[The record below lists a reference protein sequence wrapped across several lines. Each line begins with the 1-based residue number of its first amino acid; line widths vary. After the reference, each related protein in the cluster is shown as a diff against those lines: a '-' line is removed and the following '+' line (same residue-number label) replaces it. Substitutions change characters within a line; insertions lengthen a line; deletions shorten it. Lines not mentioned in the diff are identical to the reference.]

1 MLPRTV
7 VVARLAFWACLL
19 AVVALSLT
27 PVQHLPQQVFSLCDK
42 AQHAG
47 GFAVL
52 TLLGLWAY
60 PQRAVT
66 LLAAMLLAAMLLAA
80 MLALGAGIE
89 VAQSA
94 TGWRYG
100 DVLDW
105 VADAVGVAAAYTVW
119 RLLQVVCGRSQCQ
132 R

>member
-1 MLPRTV
+1 MLPRAV

-27 PVQHLPQQVFSLCDK
+27 PVQHLPQQVFSLWDK

-60 PQRAVT
+60 PHRVT
-66 LLAAMLLAAMLLAA
+66 ALLVA
-80 MLALGAGIE
+80 MLALGVGIE
-89 VAQSA
+89 LAQAA

-100 DVLDW
+100 DVADW
-105 VADAVGVAAAYTVW
+105 VADAVGVAAAYTVG
-119 RLLQVVCGRSQCQ
+119 RLLQVVRGRSQCQ

>member
-60 PQRAVT
+60 PHRVT
-66 LLAAMLLAAMLLAA
+66 ALLVA
-80 MLALGAGIE
+80 MLALGVGIE
-89 VAQSA
+89 LAQAA

-100 DVLDW
+100 DVADW

-119 RLLQVVCGRSQCQ
+119 RLLQVVRGRSQCQ

>member
-1 MLPRTV
+1 MTVPRAV

-27 PVQHLPQQVFSLCDK
+27 PVQHLPQQVFSLWDK

-60 PQRAVT
+60 PHRVT
-66 LLAAMLLAAMLLAA
+66 ALLVA
-80 MLALGAGIE
+80 MLALGVGIE
-89 VAQSA
+89 LAQAA

-100 DVLDW
+100 DVADW

-119 RLLQVVCGRSQCQ
+119 RLLQVVRGRSQCQ

>member
-1 MLPRTV
+1 MPLRVTGL
-7 VVARLAFWACLL
+7 ARVAFWACLL
-19 AVVALSLT
+19 GVVVLSLT
-27 PVQHLPQQVFSLCDK
+27 PVQQLPPQVLNLWDK

-60 PQRAVT
+60 PQRAIK
-66 LLAAMLLAAMLLAA
+66 LLAA
-80 MLALGAGIE
+80 MLALGVGIE
-89 VAQSA
+89 LAQAA

-100 DVLDW
+100 DVADW

>member
-1 MLPRTV
+1 MPLR
-7 VVARLAFWACLL
+7 VAGLARVAFWACLL
-19 AVVALSLT
+19 GVVVLSLT
-27 PVQHLPQQVFSLCDK
+27 PVQQLPPQVLNLWDK

-66 LLAAMLLAAMLLAA
+66 LLAAML
-80 MLALGAGIE
+80 ALGAGIE
-89 VAQSA
+89 VAQAA

-100 DVLDW
+100 DVADW
-105 VADAVGVAAAYTVW
+105 LADAVGVAAAYTVW

>member
-1 MLPRTV
+1 MPLRVTGL
-7 VVARLAFWACLL
+7 ARVAFWACLL
-19 AVVALSLT
+19 GVVVLSLT
-27 PVQHLPQQVFSLCDK
+27 PVQQLPPQVLNLWDK

-66 LLAAMLLAAMLLAA
+66 LLAAMLLAA

>member
-1 MLPRTV
+1 MPLR
-7 VVARLAFWACLL
+7 VAGLARVAFWACLL
-19 AVVALSLT
+19 GVVVLSLT
-27 PVQHLPQQVFSLCDK
+27 PVQQLPPQVLNLWDK

-60 PQRAVT
+60 PQRAIK
-66 LLAAMLLAAMLLAA
+66 LLAA
-80 MLALGAGIE
+80 MLALGVGIE

>member
-1 MLPRTV
+1 MLPRAV

-19 AVVALSLT
+19 GVVALSLS
-27 PVQHLPQQVFSLCDK
+27 PVQNLPPQVFNVWDK

-60 PQRAVT
+60 PHRVT
-66 LLAAMLLAAMLLAA
+66 ALLVA
-80 MLALGAGIE
+80 MLALGVGIE
-89 VAQSA
+89 LAQAA

-100 DVLDW
+100 DVADW

-119 RLLQVVCGRSQCQ
+119 RLLQVVRGRSQCQ

>member
-1 MLPRTV
+1 MTVPRAV
-7 VVARLAFWACLL
+7 VVARLAFWPCLL
-19 AVVALSLT
+19 GVVALSLS
-27 PVQHLPQQVFSLCDK
+27 PVQNLPPQVFNVWDK

-60 PQRAVT
+60 PHRVT
-66 LLAAMLLAAMLLAA
+66 ALLVA
-80 MLALGAGIE
+80 MLALGVGIE
-89 VAQSA
+89 LAQAA

-100 DVLDW
+100 DVADW

-119 RLLQVVCGRSQCQ
+119 LLLQVVRGRSQCQ

>member
-1 MLPRTV
+1 MPLRVTGL
-7 VVARLAFWACLL
+7 ARVAFWACLL
-19 AVVALSLT
+19 GVVVLSLT
-27 PVQHLPQQVFSLCDK
+27 PVQQLPPQVLNLWDK

-66 LLAAMLLAAMLLAA
+66 LLAAML
-80 MLALGAGIE
+80 ALGAGIE
-89 VAQSA
+89 VAQAA

-105 VADAVGVAAAYTVW
+105 VADAVGVAAAYALW
-119 RLLQVVCGRSQCQ
+119 RLLQVVRADSERQ

>member
-1 MLPRTV
+1 MLPRAV
-7 VVARLAFWACLL
+7 VVARLAFWVCLL

-27 PVQHLPQQVFSLCDK
+27 PVQHLPQQVFSLWDK

-60 PQRAVT
+60 PHRVT
-66 LLAAMLLAAMLLAA
+66 ALLVA
-80 MLALGAGIE
+80 MLALGVGIE
-89 VAQSA
+89 LAQAA

-100 DVLDW
+100 DVADW

-119 RLLQVVCGRSQCQ
+119 RLLQVVRGRSQCQ

>member
-1 MLPRTV
+1 MTMPRVAGV
-7 VVARLAFWACLL
+7 VRVAFWGCLL

-27 PVQHLPQQVFSLCDK
+27 PVQHLPPQVFSLWDK

-47 GFAVL
+47 GFTVL
-52 TLLGLWAY
+52 TLLGLWSH
-60 PQRAVT
+60 PHRAIT
-66 LLAAMLLAAMLLAA
+66 LLVA

-100 DVLDW
+100 DVADW
-105 VADAVGVAAAYTVW
+105 LADVVGVTAAYVVW
-119 RLLQVVCGRSQCQ
+119 RLLRTLCERSERQ

>member
-1 MLPRTV
+1 MPLRVTGL
-7 VVARLAFWACLL
+7 ARVAFWACLL
-19 AVVALSLT
+19 GVVVLSLT
-27 PVQHLPQQVFSLCDK
+27 PVQQLPPQVLNLWDK

-66 LLAAMLLAAMLLAA
+66 LLAAML
-80 MLALGAGIE
+80 ALGVGIE
-89 VAQSA
+89 VAQAA

>member
-1 MLPRTV
+1 MPLRVTGL
-7 VVARLAFWACLL
+7 ARVAFWACLL
-19 AVVALSLT
+19 GVVVLSLT
-27 PVQHLPQQVFSLCDK
+27 PVQQLPPQVLNLWDK

-66 LLAAMLLAAMLLAA
+66 LLAAML
-80 MLALGAGIE
+80 ALGAGIE
-89 VAQSA
+89 VAQAA

-100 DVLDW
+100 DVADW
-105 VADAVGVAAAYTVW
+105 VADAVGVAAAYALW
-119 RLLQVVCGRSQCQ
+119 RLLQVVRADSERQ

>member
-1 MLPRTV
+1 MPLR
-7 VVARLAFWACLL
+7 VAGLARVAFWACLL
-19 AVVALSLT
+19 GVVVLSLT
-27 PVQHLPQQVFSLCDK
+27 PVQQLPPQVLNLWDK

-66 LLAAMLLAAMLLAA
+66 LLAAMLLAA

>member
-1 MLPRTV
+1 MPLRVTGL
-7 VVARLAFWACLL
+7 ARVAFWACLL
-19 AVVALSLT
+19 GVVVLSLT
-27 PVQHLPQQVFSLCDK
+27 PVQQLPPQVLNLWDK

-66 LLAAMLLAAMLLAA
+66 LLAAML
-80 MLALGAGIE
+80 ALGAGIE
-89 VAQSA
+89 VAQAA

-100 DVLDW
+100 DVADW
-105 VADAVGVAAAYTVW
+105 LADAVGVAAAYTVW

>member
-1 MLPRTV
+1 MPLRVTGL
-7 VVARLAFWACLL
+7 ARVAFWACLL
-19 AVVALSLT
+19 GVVVLSLT
-27 PVQHLPQQVFSLCDK
+27 PVQQLPPQVLNLWDK

-60 PQRAVT
+60 PQRAIK
-66 LLAAMLLAAMLLAA
+66 LLAA

-89 VAQSA
+89 VAQAA

-105 VADAVGVAAAYTVW
+105 VADAVGVAAAYALW
-119 RLLQVVCGRSQCQ
+119 RLLQVVRAGSERQ

>member
-1 MLPRTV
+1 MMPLR
-7 VVARLAFWACLL
+7 VAGLARVAFWACLL
-19 AVVALSLT
+19 GVVVLSLT
-27 PVQHLPQQVFSLCDK
+27 PVQQLPPQVLNLWDK

-60 PQRAVT
+60 PQRAIK
-66 LLAAMLLAAMLLAA
+66 LLAA
-80 MLALGAGIE
+80 MLALGVGIE

-105 VADAVGVAAAYTVW
+105 IADAVGVAAAYTVW
-119 RLLQVVCGRSQCQ
+119 RLWQVVCGRSQCQ

>member
-1 MLPRTV
+1 MRRLLVMPL
-7 VVARLAFWACLL
+7 ARWAFWACLL

-27 PVQHLPQQVFSLCDK
+27 PVQHLPQQVFSLWDK

-60 PQRAVT
+60 PHRVTAV
-66 LLAAMLLAAMLLAA
+66 LVA
-80 MLALGAGIE
+80 MLALGVGIE
-89 VAQSA
+89 LAQAA

-105 VADAVGVAAAYTVW
+105 LADSVGVAAAYVLW
-119 RLLQVVCGRSQCQ
+119 WLLQAACGRSQRQ

>member
-1 MLPRTV
+1 MPLRVTGL
-7 VVARLAFWACLL
+7 ARVAFWACLL
-19 AVVALSLT
+19 GVVVLSLT
-27 PVQHLPQQVFSLCDK
+27 PVQQLPPQVLNLWDK

-66 LLAAMLLAAMLLAA
+66 LLAA

>member
-1 MLPRTV
+1 MPLRVTGL
-7 VVARLAFWACLL
+7 ARVAFWACLL
-19 AVVALSLT
+19 GVVVLSLT
-27 PVQHLPQQVFSLCDK
+27 PVQQLPPQVLNLWDK

-66 LLAAMLLAAMLLAA
+66 LLAAML
-80 MLALGAGIE
+80 ALGVGIE

-119 RLLQVVCGRSQCQ
+119 RLLRATCGRSQCQ

>member
-1 MLPRTV
+1 MPLRVTGL
-7 VVARLAFWACLL
+7 ARVAFWACLL
-19 AVVALSLT
+19 GVVVLSLT
-27 PVQHLPQQVFSLCDK
+27 PVQQLPPQVLNLWDK

-60 PQRAVT
+60 PQRAIK
-66 LLAAMLLAAMLLAA
+66 LLAA

-89 VAQSA
+89 VAQAA

>member
-1 MLPRTV
+1 MPLRVTGL
-7 VVARLAFWACLL
+7 ARVAFWACLL
-19 AVVALSLT
+19 GVVVLSLT
-27 PVQHLPQQVFSLCDK
+27 PVQQLPPQVLNLWDK

-66 LLAAMLLAAMLLAA
+66 LLAAML
-80 MLALGAGIE
+80 ALGVGIE

>member
-1 MLPRTV
+1 MPLRVTGLARVAFWVCLLGV
-7 VVARLAFWACLL
+7 VV
-19 AVVALSLT
+19 LSLT
-27 PVQHLPQQVFSLCDK
+27 PVQQLPPQVLNLWDK

-66 LLAAMLLAAMLLAA
+66 LLAAML
-80 MLALGAGIE
+80 ALGVGIE

-100 DVLDW
+100 DVADW
-105 VADAVGVAAAYTVW
+105 VADAVGVAAAYALW
-119 RLLQVVCGRSQCQ
+119 RLLQVVRADSERQ

>member
-1 MLPRTV
+1 MPLRVTGL
-7 VVARLAFWACLL
+7 ARVAFWACLL
-19 AVVALSLT
+19 GVVVLSLT
-27 PVQHLPQQVFSLCDK
+27 PVQQLPPQVLNLWDK

-66 LLAAMLLAAMLLAA
+66 LLAAML
-80 MLALGAGIE
+80 ALGVGIE

-119 RLLQVVCGRSQCQ
+119 RLLQVVCGRSQRQ

>member
-1 MLPRTV
+1 MMPLR
-7 VVARLAFWACLL
+7 VAGLARVAFWACLL
-19 AVVALSLT
+19 GVAVLSLT
-27 PVQHLPQQVFSLCDK
+27 PVQHLPPQVFSLWDK

-47 GFAVL
+47 GFVVL

-66 LLAAMLLAAMLLAA
+66 LLAAML
-80 MLALGAGIE
+80 ALGVGIE
-89 VAQSA
+89 VAQAA